1 LVAGRPSGVRLDPD
15 FPGPIIQVIEDID
28 DRGRLDFP
36 PRVAEYVD
44 WFSRHATQ
52 CLMVLREPGRLE
64 LLCWDTAGIQVIE
77 RRRHIVE
84 SARSDNSLWEALRS
98 LEDRYHRLPL
108 SADRRKISLGAN
120 ALLHLG
126 APEKVISPVY
136 LVGFPDR
143 IGVLSPLRR
152 NQLIQ
157 EIPAIFSDLP

>member
-1 LVAGRPSGVRLDPD
+1 LVAGRPPGLRLDPD

-44 WFSRHATQ
+44 WLSKRATQ

-64 LLCWDTAGIQVIE
+64 LLCWDTTGIQVIE
-77 RRRHIVE
+77 RRKHIVE
-84 SARSDNSLWEALRS
+84 AARSDNSLWEALRS
-98 LEDRYHRLPL
+98 LEDRYHRLSLP
-108 SADRRKISLGAN
+108 ADRRKISLGAN

-126 APEKVISPVY
+126 APEKVSSPVY
-136 LVGFPDR
+136 LIGFPDR
-143 IGVLSPLRR
+143 VGVLSPLRR

-157 EIPAIFSDLP
+157 ETPTILSDLP

>member
-1 LVAGRPSGVRLDPD
+1 MVAGRPSGVRLDPN

-44 WFSRHATQ
+44 WLSKRATQ

-77 RRRHIVE
+77 RRRQIAE
-84 SARSDNSLWEALRS
+84 AARSDSSLWEALRN

-108 SADRRKISLGAN
+108 PADRRKISLGAN

-126 APEKVISPVY
+126 IPEKVFGQVY
-136 LVGFPDR
+136 LIGFPDG

-152 NQLIQ
+152 NELIQ
-157 EIPAIFSDLP
+157 EIPAILSDLP

>member
-1 LVAGRPSGVRLDPD
+1 MRLDPD
-15 FPGPIIQVIEDID
+15 FSGPIIQVIEDID

-44 WFSRHATQ
+44 WLSRRATQ

-64 LLCWDTAGIQVIE
+64 LLCWDTAGVQVIE
-77 RRRHIVE
+77 RRRYIAE
-84 SARSDNSLWEALRS
+84 GARSDSSLWEVLRN
-98 LEDRYHRLPL
+98 LEDRYHRLSLP
-108 SADRRKISLGAN
+108 ADRRKISLGAN

-126 APEKVISPVY
+126 VSEKVTSPVY

-143 IGVLSPLRR
+143 VGVLSPLRR

-157 EIPAIFSDLP
+157 EIPAILSELP